1 MYSDSELDFEL
12 DLQNCNNKNPNSV
25 PNIQKH
31 QKRIVTNLIRKGGG
45 AGRGGNGEKDLRGG
59 KNKPCRLHKGQ
70 KCMNWGRSGG
80 NL

>member
-45 AGRGGNGEKDLRGG
+45 GNKEKDLRGG
-59 KNKPCRLHKGQ
+59 KRRPICSHARVTSRVVIRRH
-70 KCMNWGRSGG
+70 SGMI
-80 NL
+80 